1 MATKSFGQLLKFLI
15 TWGSVAYLIALVL
28 LFYALEHCTER
39 QWYLSPPLYLPPQG
53 WLLPLL
59 VLTPLAIFVR
69 PIILPLHLLAAVV
82 VFAGFMHFHSP
93 PKGNSETYSADSVL
107 TVITA
112 NIGQRKPQTLQPFL
126 DAMDADIIAFQ
137 ESIYGKKSFNHENA
151 GYNFRVENE
160 FSFASKLPITASGL
174 VPGLTFEGRSVAA
187 WFELKYQNRAIVVY
201 SVHMPTPRSYFF
213 SLRGRG
219 FLVESELGG
228 GIFSKEVQEEYAY
241 YWSTRFEL
249 ARALL
254 AVLEKEK
261 RPALVVG
268 DFNTPDHGA
277 LYKLFTA
284 RLTDTFAATGKGYGE
299 TFPGNTRMPITCFRP
314 WLRLDYL
321 FASADWLPI
330 ECAVE
335 PLTHA
340 QHLAVMASYQLQVEK

>member
-1 MATKSFGQLLKFLI
+1 MADKKLRRLIRFLI
-15 TWGSVAYLIALVL
+15 TWGSVTYLIVLGCL
-28 LFYALEHCTER
+28 LFALEHCTER
-39 QWYLSPPLYLPPQG
+39 QWYLSPLLYLPPQG

-69 PIILPLHLLAAVV
+69 PILLVLHLFAVV
-82 VFAGFMHFHSP
+82 AVFTGFMHFHSP
-93 PKGNSETYSADSVL
+93 PEGNSETYSADSVL

-112 NIGQRKPQTLQPFL
+112 NMGQRKPRTLQPFL
-126 DAMDADIIAFQ
+126 DEMDADIIAFQ
-137 ESIYGKKSFNHENA
+137 ESIYREKSFDHENA
-151 GYNFRVENE
+151 GYNFRAEGE

-174 VPGLTFEGRSVAA
+174 VTSLNFEGRPVAA

-201 SVHMPTPRSYFF
+201 SIHMPTPRSYFF

-277 LYKLFTA
+277 LYKLFA
-284 RLTDTFAATGKGYGE
+284 AHLTDTFAATGQGYGE
-299 TFPGNTRMPITCFRP
+299 TFPGDAHTPITGFRP

-321 FASADWLPI
+321 FASGDWLPI

-340 QHLAVMASYQLQVEK
+340 QHLAVMASYQLREEK